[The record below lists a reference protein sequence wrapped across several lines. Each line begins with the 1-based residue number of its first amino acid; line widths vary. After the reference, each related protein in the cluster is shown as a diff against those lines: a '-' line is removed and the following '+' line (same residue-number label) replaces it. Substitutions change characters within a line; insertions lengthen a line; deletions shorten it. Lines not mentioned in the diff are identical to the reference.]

1 MKTIPKGFLI
11 FLLMAFVTFSCDAQC
26 TNGTSS
32 CTEGV
37 PHFVKF
43 NGALTHLA
51 HTSRGGVVAIRFL
64 IYGDSIGGTPLWQE
78 IQNVPLDEQG
88 HYEVMLGSTGSEG
101 IPLDLFTSGEQRW
114 LEIQALSPGE
124 EAQPRVQ
131 LVSVPYALESANAQ
145 TLGGLPPSAFAKATP
160 SSEVLNTSSAAVTP
174 ASSASLP
181 VAGTGLMAGVPSATS
196 VGQAVTTPG
205 GTANTVPMFSAA
217 ASIVNSQITEQ
228 NKVVSVENLS
238 NILFADRFQGGVP
251 DAVAACATNGCIIY
265 AVSPNVNLNL
275 GNIDPGYK
283 AITIYLGPYTYTVK
297 QITLRKALKIIGM
310 GASGGV
316 NGSATCSVAAPCNG
330 TTLQS
335 INGNNPV
342 IVIPQENNAP
352 VANVQLSGFILLGAV
367 GNTSEDAMFLDTS
380 STVNSGLW
388 YSTLDD
394 INIYGFAGIGIHIKG
409 RNNDFLALT
418 QWVQFNGVRVFRTAG
433 GGNALRMEGAVFQ
446 LRFRNCQFD
455 GQSAGDGTN
464 VYLGGL
470 AGGVSGYPLSI
481 VFEGMVSQ
489 AANVAVQ
496 IDGGVNITFYGSH
509 HEKLWGAYKVSS
521 EIDFIGTRGLIISD
535 SYFAGDVGING
546 GKGYELSIETTQA
559 FGIVFTHN
567 QMFVP
572 DAVVR
577 GTNLSSVV
585 YQDNLYS
592 GPAIV
597 PPTSGITT
605 QLAPAPSINI
615 QGAHS
620 IGLNPSSTPITT
632 IQSSLGP
639 GEMVTL
645 FTFAG
650 SVVFGAGGNIN
661 LMGLGTLTV
670 NGSITFIR
678 NDLTGGLLWTPVSQW
693 SPPAS
698 PTSPTT

>member
-1 MKTIPKGFLI
+1 MKIIAKGCLV

-26 TNGTSS
+26 TNGASS

-43 NGALTHLA
+43 SGALKNLA
-51 HTSRGGVVAIRFL
+51 RASRGSVVAIRFL
-64 IYGDSIGGTPLWQE
+64 IYGDSIGGTPLWHE
-78 IQNVPLDEQG
+78 VQNVQLDEQG
-88 HYEVMLGSTGSEG
+88 HYEVMLGSTGGEG
-101 IPLDLFTSGEQRW
+101 IPLDLFTSGEPRW
-114 LEIQALSPGE
+114 LEVQVLSPGE
-124 EAQPRVQ
+124 EPQSRVQ

-145 TLGGLPPSAFAKATP
+145 TLGGLPASAFAKATP
-160 SSEVLNTSSAAVTP
+160 GSESLSASSAAVTP
-174 ASSASLP
+174 VSAAALP
-181 VAGTGLMAGVPSATS
+181 VAGTGLIASVPSATPA
-196 VGQAVTTPG
+196 GQAVTTPG
-205 GTANTVPMFSAA
+205 GTVNTVPMFSAA

-228 NKVVSVENLS
+228 NNVVSVENLS
-238 NILFADRFQGGVP
+238 NILFADRFAGGVP
-251 DAVAACATNGCIIY
+251 AAVAACPANGCIIY

-316 NGSATCSVAAPCNG
+316 NSATCSVAAPCNG

-335 INGNNPV
+335 VNGNNPV
-342 IVIPQENNAP
+342 IVIPQANNAP
-352 VANVQLSGFILLGAV
+352 VANVRLSGFILLGAF
-367 GNTSEDAMFLDTS
+367 GNNSEDAIFLDTS

-409 RNNDFLALT
+409 RNNDFAALT

-446 LRFRNCQFD
+446 LRFRDCQFD
-455 GQSAGDGTN
+455 GQSVGDGTN
-464 VYLGGL
+464 VYLGGV
-470 AGGVSGYPLSI
+470 AGGVSGYPVS
-481 VFEGMVSQ
+481 VYFEGMVSQ
-489 AANVAVQ
+489 AASVAVQ

-521 EIDFIGTRGLIISD
+521 QIDFIGTRGLIISD

-559 FGIVFTHN
+559 FGVVFTHN

-572 DAVVR
+572 DAVVK

-585 YQDNLYS
+585 YQDNMYS
-592 GPAIV
+592 GSAIV

-605 QLAPAPSINI
+605 QLAPAASINI

-639 GEMVTL
+639 GETVTL

-650 SVVFGAGGNIN
+650 PVVFGSGGNIN
-661 LMGLGTLTV
+661 LMGVSTLTV

-678 NDLTGGLLWTPVSQW
+678 NDLTGNLQWTPVSQW
-693 SPPAS
+693 TPPPS